1 MIWNLD
7 SLDQVIKNPVR
18 TISHHTDVVLSM
30 SFSADG
36 SLFATTCR
44 DRKIRLIETRSGNL
58 LQVSPCRIRGQLEDG
73 SDNWAQKLKLA
84 SATGRYGK
92 AANGL

>member
-7 SLDQVIKNPVR
+7 CPEQVIKNPVR

-30 SFSADG
+30 SFGTDG

-44 DRKIRLIETRSGNL
+44 DRKIRLIESRTGNL
-58 LQVSPCRIRGQLEDG
+58 LQVSARGCV
-73 SDNWAQKLKLA
+73 SV
-84 SATGRYGK
+84 YGPQTPIIQ
-92 AANGL
+92 ALMEELNSRHNMALR